1 MTVETELKLHIA
13 AEHLPLLRRHPFL
26 RAFSVARARTVGLYS
41 VYYDTAGL
49 KLHRHAL
56 ALRLRRS
63 GARWVQTLKGGGQA
77 SAGLHQRNEWET
89 PVAAERLD
97 LEALAAAGGV
107 LPHAVRNHLQPV
119 FVTDFSRTIR
129 LLDFEGARIELC
141 LDSGEIRA
149 GQSVY
154 PISELELELKSGAP
168 LQLFRLALALL
179 NIVPLQV
186 EHTSKAEHGY
196 RLFAAGNPVPSKGSF
211 PVLHKAQHTTGALH
225 ALIISCLA
233 QVQTNVPGALLE
245 LDEEYLHQVRV
256 GLRRLRVVLS
266 IARRVHDD
274 TEAVALREQVGRLC
288 VDLGRARE
296 WDVFV
301 TQTLASLCARMPE
314 HAGLRGV
321 LRASERRRKKVYAE
335 TVHRLG
341 SADFQ
346 RMLLRFGAWLHS
358 GHWPESDIPLKR
370 FARHILEKQHG
381 RVIAQGAALKENPA
395 QLHAL
400 RIACKKMRYSAEMF
414 GSLFANGRGKTYVAQ
429 LAAVQDALGALNDLA
444 AAERLLLELESRQR
458 RDTLAL
464 IRGWIALEYAGRIA
478 RFSVV
483 WQRFAKKNGF
493 WNGCHSARPGAMQV
507 KG

>member
-1 MTVETELKLHIA
+1 MSVETELKLHIA

-26 RAFSVARARTVGLYS
+26 RALSVARARTVGLYS

-56 ALRLRRS
+56 ALRLRRT
-63 GARWVQTLKGGGQA
+63 GMRWVQTLKGGGQA
-77 SAGLHQRNEWET
+77 SAGLHQRNEWEI
-89 PVAAERLD
+89 PVATERLD
-97 LEALAAAGGV
+97 LDALAAAGGM
-107 LPHAVRNHLQPV
+107 LPRAVRNHLQPV

-141 LDSGEIRA
+141 MDSGEIRA
-149 GQSVY
+149 GQSVC

-179 NIVPLQV
+179 DIVPLQV

-211 PVLHKAQHTTGALH
+211 PALHKAQNPAGAVH
-225 ALIISCLA
+225 AMIANCLA
-233 QVQTNVPGALLE
+233 QVQANVPGAQLG

-256 GLRRLRVVLS
+256 GLRRLRVVLA
-266 IARRVHDD
+266 IARRVYDD
-274 TEAVALREQVGRLC
+274 AEAVALREQVGRLC

-301 TQTLASLCARMPE
+301 TQTLASLCASMPE

-321 LRASERRRKKVYAE
+321 LRASERRRKELYAE
-335 TVHRLG
+335 TAHRLG
-341 SADFQ
+341 SAGFQ

-358 GHWPESDIPLKR
+358 GHWPESDAPLKR
-370 FARHILEKQHG
+370 FALHILEKQHA
-381 RVIAQGAALKENPA
+381 RIIAQGAVLKENPA

-414 GSLFANGRGKTYVAQ
+414 GSLFANGRGKAYMAE
-429 LAAVQDALGALNDLA
+429 LAAVQDALGALNDIA

-464 IRGWIALEYAGRIA
+464 IRGWIAHEYTGRITK
-478 RFSVV
+478 FGVV
-483 WQRFAKKNGF
+483 WQRFARKNGF
-493 WNGCHSARPGAMQV
+493 WN
-507 KG
+507 

>member
-1 MTVETELKLHIA
+1 
-13 AEHLPLLRRHPFL
+13 
-26 RAFSVARARTVGLYS
+26 
-41 VYYDTAGL
+41 
-49 KLHRHAL
+49 
-56 ALRLRRS
+56 
-63 GARWVQTLKGGGQA
+63 
-77 SAGLHQRNEWET
+77 
-89 PVAAERLD
+89 
-97 LEALAAAGGV
+97 
-107 LPHAVRNHLQPV
+107 
-119 FVTDFSRTIR
+119 
-129 LLDFEGARIELC
+129 
-141 LDSGEIRA
+141 
-149 GQSVY
+149 
-154 PISELELELKSGAP
+154 
-168 LQLFRLALALL
+168 
-179 NIVPLQV
+179 
-186 EHTSKAEHGY
+186 
-196 RLFAAGNPVPSKGSF
+196 
-211 PVLHKAQHTTGALH
+211 
-225 ALIISCLA
+225 
-233 QVQTNVPGALLE
+233 
-245 LDEEYLHQVRV
+245 
-256 GLRRLRVVLS
+256 
-266 IARRVHDD
+266 
-274 TEAVALREQVGRLC
+274 
-288 VDLGRARE
+288 
-296 WDVFV
+296 
-301 TQTLASLCARMPE
+301 
-314 HAGLRGV
+314 V